1 MSSASP
7 ALDPS
12 DSQLARQSQAG
23 DRDALEE
30 LLRRH
35 RPRLVLWMGTLI
47 WDQDEAESLA
57 QEALTRAM
65 TGLGRFDAS
74 QPFAAWLHGIGLNLC
89 RNHLRSLSRH
99 AVTTGDAALQQVAA
113 KSGRRLGVLS
123 GILRGEL
130 EQQTLAAIQAL
141 PLALREAFVLHEL
154 EDFDYDEMG
163 RMCGVSAAT
172 LRVRVHRAKALLRDR
187 LGSLVDTW
195 LRGAK

>member
-35 RPRLVLWMGTLI
+35 RPRLVLGMGTLI

-89 RNHLRSLSRH
+89 RNHLRSRH
-99 AVTTGDAALQQVAA
+99 ALTGNDAALQQVAA
-113 KSGRRLGVLS
+113 RGGRRLGVLS

-130 EQQTLAAIQAL
+130 EKQTLAAIQAL

-154 EDFDYDEMG
+154 EDFDYDEMS
-163 RMCGVSAAT
+163 RMCGVSEAT
-172 LRVRVHRAKALLRDR
+172 LRVRVHRAKGLLRDS

-195 LRGAK
+195 LRGTK